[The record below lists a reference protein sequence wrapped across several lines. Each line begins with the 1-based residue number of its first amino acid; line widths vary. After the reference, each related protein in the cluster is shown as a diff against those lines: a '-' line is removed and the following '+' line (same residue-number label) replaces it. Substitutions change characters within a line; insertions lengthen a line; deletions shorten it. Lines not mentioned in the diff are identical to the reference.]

1 MSAQRSEP
9 LLLSWLSSSTSSS
22 SPLPS
27 SVSPPPADVAVDV
40 AVADDVTDAAT
51 AATDDD
57 DEDDDDDDDDEA
69 EAAAAAFPLLCFAAV
84 GSSRPKCLLFS
95 RRCSSSR
102 ASWSPSNA
110 SNTPAC
116 RREGGV
122 G

>member
-1 MSAQRSEP
+1 MSAKRSEP

-27 SVSPPPADVAVDV
+27 SVSPPPADVD
-40 AVADDVTDAAT
+40 VADDVTVAT
-51 AATDDD
+51 TAVVDDDD
-57 DEDDDDDDDDEA
+57 DEDDDDDDDDDD